1 MSNQNYKLTKK
12 RREQLNEA
20 QKRHFQGNKQEIY
33 KQRIIKNINDGK
45 PVRVIT
51 IKKYFKDHEDY
62 EDLLDYANLIKGVD
76 VDELVS
82 KTAEKI
88 KEDNKDKP
96 KAKPP
101 AIRTTRSSKKI
112 LIKDLYPIIENLL
125 KQNSGKPASKGW
137 KHSVMTKI
145 TKILNALNLDIK
157 KEDTDIAP
165 YLRDV
170 ENIKKLV
177 LKLGDDNKRKKDE
190 EAGAGTIRDYFHSI
204 YALCYNDNIVC
215 QALGKTVLNKYIAL
229 KSEWDKRKKIRFNK
243 DKADGKLEAE
253 DWSEVVKALDNVRI
267 KAPNTQDHLI
277 IALYNQYQIRD
288 NYGDTLLIKGKPK
301 DQKHNYYNI
310 KTGMFYNYNYKTD
323 GKEDN
328 DEFIIELEMSNE
340 VQDIVKTILVKQ
352 PDRKYLIQKR
362 NGEPY
367 IDKKT
372 EKSGASKEVNRVF
385 GKYGKKMGTRAIR
398 KAFVSNPVYQSSNE
412 YDIIEQARKMQH
424 SVDTQYNTYLR
435 KVKKSE

>member
-1 MSNQNYKLTKK
+1 MSNQSYKLTKK
-12 RREQLNEA
+12 RRDQLNEA
-20 QKRHFQGNKQEIY
+20 QKRHFQEHKEEVY

-45 PVRVIT
+45 PVRVST

-96 KAKPP
+96 TAKPP

-112 LIKDLYPIIENLL
+112 LIKDLNPIIENLL
-125 KQNSGKPASKGW
+125 KQNGEPASKGW

-145 TKILNALNLDIK
+145 TKIINALNLDIK

-170 ENIKKLV
+170 ENIKKV
-177 LKLGDDNKRKKDE
+177 VFKLGDDNKRKKDE

-204 YALCYNDNIVC
+204 YALCYDDNIVC
-215 QALGKTVLNKYIAL
+215 QALGKTILNKYKAL
-229 KSEWDKRKKIRFNK
+229 KSEWEQRKKIRFNK
-243 DKADGKLEAE
+243 DKAEGKLEAE
-253 DWSEVVKALDNVRI
+253 SWSEVQKALDNVRDL
-267 KAPNTQDHLI
+267 APNTQDHLI
-277 IALYNQYQIRD
+277 ISLYNQYQIRD

-301 DQKHNYYNI
+301 DENKNYYNI
-310 KTGMFYNYNYKTD
+310 NTGMFYNNSFKTD
-323 GKEDN
+323 SKSED
-328 DEFIIELEMSNE
+328 FITKLEMSKE
-340 VQDIVKTILVKQ
+340 VQDIVKELIKNQ
-352 PDRKYLIQKR
+352 PDRKYLIQKK
-362 NGEPY
+362 NGDPY

-398 KAFVSNPVYQSSNE
+398 KAFVSNPVYQSASE
-412 YDIIEQARKMQH
+412 DDIIQQAKKMQH

-435 KVKKSE
+435 KVKKDE